1 MFPRYIG
8 NIFTCSHIMQAGSH
22 TEGIIDNVVSSLM
35 ELAVMTSAGLENLK
49 ANMSGMKVSQY
60 RQI

>member
-1 MFPRYIG
+1 
-8 NIFTCSHIMQAGSH
+8 MQAGSH